1 MGACGQDPRGRPH
14 GRRMRADG
22 LAMGPGA
29 RPDARMHIRLHGP
42 GGALGAHGQHRR
54 ARRHGDHA
62 PALRRGDLAASCR
75 PRRSW
80 TRTWCAVRIGYAE
93 YPLYRYSGC
102 VVAQPDM
109 LYDACI
115 TGEPYPLKA
124 GWWQSTNPLAC
135 CSQAP
140 ESKAYRAL
148 MSLDFNVVVD
158 LFMTPTAMACAEVV
172 LPVATWAEK
181 TGLRSI
187 WYYMQPINAAVDSSA
202 IDVRSDLQINL
213 DLGKRWAPEKWPW
226 DAGGGVSSDQMGS
239 TGRTLRAAA
248 GGELDVSPVRIPPS
262 TAPAD
267 SRPMASRASTRPP
280 GGWSSSRPCASSGG
294 SRRCPATTRPT
305 AARFR
310 RPRR

>member
-1 MGACGQDPRGRPH
+1 M
-14 GRRMRADG
+14 RR
-22 LAMGPGA
+22 
-29 RPDARMHIRLHGP
+29 
-42 GGALGAHGQHRR
+42 
-54 ARRHGDHA
+54 
-62 PALRRGDLAASCR
+62 
-75 PRRSW
+75 
-80 TRTWCAVRIGYAE
+80 RIGYAE

-226 DAGGGVSSDQMGS
+226 DTVEEFFSDQMGS
-239 TGRTLRAAA
+239 TGRTYEQLREANWMYPQFEYHKYRTGRQRPDGQPGFNTPTGRLEFKFDPVRAVGVRGGAQLPRDRPRPAFDAREDEGLPAHPHHRGAHVAVLPLRGAA
-248 GGELDVSPVRIPPS
+248 GAPP
-262 TAPAD
+262 A
-267 SRPMASRASTRPP
+267 RPASR
-280 GGWSSSRPCASSGG
+280 SSRW
-294 SRRCPATTRPT
+294 RCTR
-305 AARFR
+305 R
-310 RPRR
+310 RPRASASSRATGCGWRTNTAGSR